1 LSCVVGQIF
10 NTDSESSKVSNA
22 GDTVKTQVANSE
34 ETPPATDAPVATEE
48 AVPEPA
54 AIEPAAIVPDFT
66 IARAAADGSVVIVGT
81 AAVGATVVVKS
92 DGKILGKTKPESSGE
107 WVFVPENPLP
117 TGGVEITVEAQDAQ
131 GNFTQAAKSEIVLIH
146 PGRDQEPIVI
156 ASAPGEASSVI
167 QGLKP
172 TIVEVA
178 QAPVES
184 TPEVAESE
192 PEQPAATDSNDS
204 QNTEVA
210 AMDVEPAEVEDAVE
224 EEVAAVETAENVE
237 QPTTLETPAR
247 VATAISETADEIE
260 AAVSETAATVEETAE
275 AVSEQ
280 VADALSTQDAPAEQ
294 VNEAAPI
301 VVAEAETQQAEI
313 AAPTQIE
320 VEPTAQ
326 EIATAEA
333 AKIAIEAIERFVQPT
348 IDAIEI
354 DGTMNFIAGAGPD
367 GAIMR
372 LYVDNQ
378 YIADAVVADGRWLV
392 ETQNVLT
399 KQSQRVRADMLV
411 ADTSQ
416 VTARTEV
423 NFVVENFAQVPEP
436 VVETPVVAQETTP
449 IEEQPAPAAEQV
461 EVAQA
466 TSTAEV
472 ALEATPQAEEAV
484 QVAEVTQTA
493 EPAATPEPM
502 PAEEAAADAVE
513 EEVAVSEPPVQTAA
527 QTAPTVQTE
536 PEPAVETSVEVAAE
550 VEEDQ
555 PVIEQVEVAQAEPE
569 PAPTVE
575 VAETT
580 QAAPTVESEDAAQAS
595 PETQVATITAVAVG
609 EGDSQRFV
617 SGKAIIRKGDNLWTI
632 ARRVY
637 GSGVK
642 YTTIYEAN
650 ANTIANPHMI
660 FPGQVFELPGEE

>member
-1 LSCVVGQIF
+1 MSCVVGQIF